1 MFTVRNYVRA
11 QSLEEAYELNQKRM
25 NRVIGGMLFLKTGKF
40 SVDTAIDLC
49 DLDLA
54 GIKETADRFEIGAMT
69 SLHELEIHRGLSG
82 YSSGAVKE
90 ALKDIVGVQ
99 FRNLATVGGSL
110 YGRYGF
116 SDVLTLFM
124 AMDSYVEL
132 YHRGIV
138 PLSQF
143 AYEKPDRDI
152 LVKLIIRKT
161 PGRFSYR
168 AVRASKTDL
177 PILNCACSILEN
189 KIHTVIG
196 ARPGRAMEIPD
207 EYSLLKDGLTEE
219 SIRDFA
225 AFCSKAGQYGSNM
238 RGSAAYRAH
247 LADVLVT
254 ENLTELGGY

>member
-25 NRVIGGMLFLKTGKF
+25 NRVIGGMLFLKMGKF
-40 SVDTAIDLC
+40 SIDTAIDLC

-54 GIKETADRFEIGAMT
+54 GIKETADRFEIGALT
-69 SLHELEIHRGLSG
+69 SLQDLQTHPGLHA
-82 YSSGAVKE
+82 YSCGAVKE

-99 FRNLATVGGSL
+99 FRNLATIGGSL

-116 SDVLTLFM
+116 SDVLTLFL

-152 LVKLIIRKT
+152 LVKLILRKT

-168 AVRASKTDL
+168 TVRASKTDL
-177 PILNCACSILEN
+177 PLLNCACSILGN
-189 KIHTVIG
+189 GIHTVIG
-196 ARPGRAMEIPD
+196 ARPGRALEIPD
-207 EYSLLKDGLTEE
+207 ETCLLKDGLTEE
-219 SIRDFA
+219 SIRNFA
-225 AFCSKAGQYGSNM
+225 AYCSKSGKFGSNM

-247 LADVLVT
+247 LAGVLVAQ
-254 ENLTELGGY
+254 NLTELGGY